1 MGAQIALAKGTIVI
15 TMIVGLVVCVVLTA
29 CTSQPTQIPT
39 PTPTPWP
46 VKELYQVLH
55 NEKESNSTR
64 SERRVDEEWGVGITG
79 RITKIE
85 DDRVQFHIEVKEF
98 KSAFFSGSLDFKDLY
113 VECKFP
119 KKSYV
124 YQLEIGDTVSLY
136 GKLDQVSNAVK
147 FKDCRFLQ

>member
-1 MGAQIALAKGTIVI
+1 MV
-15 TMIVGLVVCVVLTA
+15 VGLVICVVPTA
-29 CTSQPTQIPT
+29 CISQPTQIPTPVPT

-46 VKELYQVLH
+46 VKELYQFLH

-64 SERRVDEEWGVGITG
+64 SERRVDVEWGVRITG

-85 DDRVQFHIEVKEF
+85 DDRVQFHIDVKDFE
-98 KSAFFSGSLDFKDLY
+98 SAFFSGNLDFKDLY

-124 YQLEIGDTVSLY
+124 YKLDRGDTVSLY

-147 FKDCRFLQ
+147 LKDCRFLK